1 MLRQSND
8 MIQHDLAHLMGV
20 SVRTVSGRETGDRP
34 PKNIGKLLNQI
45 EKLLSPDV
53 GNTSEPLKGKG
64 EKNEMWKDKYILQME
79 LNQKLQIEIST
90 LLIFCL

>member
-64 EKNEMWKDKYILQME
+64 ENEMWKDKYILQME

-90 LLIFCL
+90 LVIFCL